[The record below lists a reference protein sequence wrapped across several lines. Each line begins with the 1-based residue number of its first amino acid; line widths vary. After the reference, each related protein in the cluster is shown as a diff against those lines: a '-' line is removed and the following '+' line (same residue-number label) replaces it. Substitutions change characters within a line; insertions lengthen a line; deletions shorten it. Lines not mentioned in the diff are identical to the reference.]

1 MKVLVVDDEK
11 NIRENIVEILEL
23 NGYEASSAENGKQGI
38 GVFYEF
44 KPDFVLCDIMMPEL
58 DGYGFLE
65 HIKSDLNSINVPIVF
80 LSAKAE
86 LEEHELALSKGAS
99 DFMMKP
105 FKISDLINIIR
116 KHT

>member
-23 NGYEASSAENGKQGI
+23 NGYEVLSAENGKQGVE
-38 GVFYEF
+38 VFYEF

-65 HIKSDLNSINVPIVF
+65 KIKSDENNKDIPIVF

-86 LEEHELALSKGAS
+86 KEEHDYALSKGAN
-99 DFMMKP
+99 DYMMKP
-105 FKISDLINIIR
+105 FKISDLINMLQR
-116 KHT
+116 YT

>member
-1 MKVLVVDDEK
+1 MKVLVIDDEK

-23 NGYEASSAENGKQGI
+23 NGYEASSAENGKQGLD
-38 GVFYEF
+38 VFYQY

-65 HIKSDLNSINVPIVF
+65 HIKSDAENASIPIVF

-86 LEEHELALSKGAS
+86 MEEHELALSKGAS
-99 DFMMKP
+99 DYMMKP
-105 FKISDLINIIR
+105 FKISDLINIIQ
-116 KHT
+116 KYT

>member
-23 NGYEASSAENGKQGI
+23 NGYEASSAENGKHGI
-38 GVFYEF
+38 EVFCEF

-65 HIKSDLNSINVPIVF
+65 HIRSDIKSANVPIVF

-86 LEEHELALSKGAS
+86 IEEYELALSRGAS
-99 DFMMKP
+99 DYMMKP
-105 FKISDLINIIR
+105 FKISDLINIIQ
-116 KHT
+116 KYT